1 MLKTILKIA
10 FSGGLFA
17 WLISQGKID
26 LSLLKSLAKTPSI
39 IAIGLFLVIC
49 QNSLN
54 VLRWCQILATQ
65 TKNKLYFPLIAGIN
79 WIGLFFNTV
88 LPGAVSGDLIKMFY
102 LRKIDSKLSKTSMFL
117 TVLMDRI
124 YGLIGLIIL
133 MGIISIFRY
142 STLTNLG
149 PGLKNIVHFNLLLSA
164 GAIVFFALI
173 YLPKSLQEKFTEVCK
188 KIPLIGKKTIHLNE
202 CFWMM
207 AAQKATLYKCV
218 IISLISHNFGI
229 LAFYLVTSP
238 FYETNVSFIDI
249 YSVIPVGMIITAIP
263 VSPGG
268 MGVGH
273 AAFEK
278 LLSYFNLTNGANLFN
293 TYWIIIL
300 INNLLGLIP
309 YLFLSKK
316 KEEALNNQVQATTQ
330 SEAN

>member
-1 MLKTILKIA
+1 MVKTILKIA

-26 LSLLKSLAKTPSI
+26 LSLLKSLSQTPSI
-39 IAIGLFLVIC
+39 IAIGLLLVIS
-49 QNSLN
+49 QNAFN
-54 VLRWCQILATQ
+54 VLRWIQILATQ
-65 TKNKLYFPLIAGIN
+65 TKNKIYFPFIAGIN

-102 LRKIDSKLSKTSMFL
+102 LKQVDSKLSKTSMFL

-124 YGLIGLIIL
+124 YGLLGLIIL
-133 MGIISIFRY
+133 MGIISILRY
-142 STLTNLG
+142 STLTSIS
-149 PGLKNIVHFNLLLSA
+149 PGLKNIIHFNLLLA
-164 GAIVFFALI
+164 LGAIVFFALI
-173 YLPKSLQEKFTEVCK
+173 YLPKSMQEKFTELCK
-188 KIPLIGKKTIHLNE
+188 KIPLIGKKTVHLNE

-207 AAQKATLYKCV
+207 ANQKSTLYKCI
-218 IISLISHNFGI
+218 IISLLSHNLGI
-229 LAFYLVTSP
+229 LAFYKVTSP
-238 FYETNVSFIDI
+238 FYETTVSFVDI

-263 VSPGG
+263 ISPGG

-278 LLSYFNLTNGANLFN
+278 ILSYFNITNGANLFN
-293 TYWIIIL
+293 TFWVIIL

-316 KEEALNNQVQATTQ
+316 KDKKLTTSIQ
-330 SEAN
+330 TTTRS